1 MWPASVEPGGRG
13 PGTAA
18 RGTERE
24 PGGVG
29 TVRAVQLTPRYGEP
43 AILDVQPGFGDA
55 ATPLLRQRARLA
67 ARLAGLDA
75 DQWAAPSRCEG
86 WSVQDVITHLVT
98 TNQFWAFSLRSA
110 LDGRPTRLLASFDPV
125 ASPAEMV
132 AAARSQTS
140 GEVLAA
146 FVDSNE
152 ALAGAVGTIGE
163 DGWSTPGEAPPGHVA
178 LHAVALHALW
188 DAWVHERDVVLPL
201 GMTPVEED
209 DEVAGCLAYAAAL
222 GPAFAVTRG
231 ETRRG
236 TLAVRATD
244 PDVRLV
250 VETGE
255 SVVVRTGE
263 APDAAPCLTGPA
275 VELVEALSFRAPL
288 PCPVPPADSWL
299 LAGLAEVFDHPA

>member
-1 MWPASVEPGGRG
+1 
-13 PGTAA
+13 
-18 RGTERE
+18 
-24 PGGVG
+24 
-29 TVRAVQLTPRYGEP
+29 VQLTPRYGEP
-43 AILDVQPGFGDA
+43 AVLEVQPAFGDA

-67 ARLAGLDA
+67 TTLAALDV

-86 WSVQDVITHLVT
+86 WSVQDVVSHLVT
-98 TNQFWAFSLRSA
+98 TNQFWAFSFRSA

-125 ASPAEMV
+125 VSPAEMV
-132 AAARSQTS
+132 AASRSQTS
-140 GEVLAA
+140 DEVLAA
-146 FVDSNE
+146 FVDSNGE
-152 ALAGAVGTIGE
+152 LSAAVGAVGE

-201 GMTPVEED
+201 GMAPVEED

-250 VETGE
+250 VQTGE
-255 SVVVRTGE
+255 SVVVRTGD
-263 APDAAPCLTGPA
+263 APDGAPCLAGPA

-288 PCPVPPADSWL
+288 PCPVPVAAGWL

>member
-1 MWPASVEPGGRG
+1 M
-13 PGTAA
+13 
-18 RGTERE
+18 
-24 PGGVG
+24 
-29 TVRAVQLTPRYGEP
+29 QLTPRYGEP
-43 AILDVQPGFGDA
+43 AVLDVQPGFGDVA
-55 ATPLLRQRARLA
+55 PPLLRQRARLA
-67 ARLAGLDA
+67 ATLAGLDA

-86 WSVQDVITHLVT
+86 WSVQDVVTHLVT
-98 TNQFWAFSLRSA
+98 TNQFWAFSIRSA
-110 LDGRPTRLLASFDPV
+110 LDGAPSRLLATFDPV
-125 ASPAEMV
+125 VSPAEMV

-140 GEVLAA
+140 SEVLAG
-146 FVDSNE
+146 FVDTNE
-152 ALAGAVGTIGE
+152 ALADAIGAVGD

-201 GMTPVEED
+201 GLTPVEED
-209 DEVAGCLAYAAAL
+209 DEVTGCLAYAAAL

-250 VETGE
+250 VEAGE
-255 SVVVRTGE
+255 SVVVRSGD
-263 APDAAPCLTGPA
+263 APAGAPYLTGPA

-288 PCPVPPADSWL
+288 PCPAPEADAWL
-299 LAGLAEVFDHPA
+299 LAGLAEIFDRPA